1 MKLLRYGPRGAEKP
15 GLLDS
20 SGTVRDL
27 SALVGDI
34 APALMSAEDWDR
46 LRRAAESAETLPV
59 ANGEDVARLGAPVSH
74 IRNIICIGLNYR
86 DHAAETGSP
95 EPTEPIVFNKH
106 TSALAGPNDPLPLPR
121 GSLRTDWEA
130 ELAVVIGRACKGARE
145 SDALGYV
152 AGFCVANDVSERTY
166 QFERG
171 GQWIKGKS
179 CPGFCPLGPWL
190 VTPDE
195 VADPQNLAVWLE
207 VNGRRM
213 QDGTTKDMIFGV
225 AHLISYLS
233 RFFTLLPGDVI
244 LTGTPAGTG
253 MGHKQYLKEGD
264 VVRLGIEGMGEQ
276 VQTVVANAAAT
287 A

>member
-1 MKLLRYGPRGAEKP
+1 MKLLRFGPHGAEKP
-15 GLLDS
+15 GLLDA
-20 SGTVRDL
+20 SGAIRDL
-27 SALVGDI
+27 SALVPDI
-34 APALMSAEDWDR
+34 APARMTADDWARLAE
-46 LRRAAESAETLPV
+46 AAADAGTLPAV
-59 ANGEDVARLGAPVSH
+59 TEPVRLGSPLTG
-74 IRNIICIGLNYR
+74 IGNILCIGLNYR

-130 ELAVVIGRACKGARE
+130 ELGVVIGEACSGVRE
-145 SDALGYV
+145 KDALKHV
-152 AGFCVANDVSERTY
+152 AGYSVANDVSERTY
-166 QFERG
+166 QFDRG

-195 VADPQNLAVWLE
+195 IKDPQELGVWLE
-207 VNGRRM
+207 VNGKRM
-213 QDGTTKDMIFGV
+213 QDGTTRNMIFDV
-225 AHLISYLS
+225 AYLISYLS

-253 MGHKQYLKEGD
+253 MGYKQYLKEGD
-264 VVRLGIEGMGEQ
+264 EIRLGIEGLGEQ
-276 VQTVVANAAAT
+276 TQTVVSNAAVPA
-287 A
+287 